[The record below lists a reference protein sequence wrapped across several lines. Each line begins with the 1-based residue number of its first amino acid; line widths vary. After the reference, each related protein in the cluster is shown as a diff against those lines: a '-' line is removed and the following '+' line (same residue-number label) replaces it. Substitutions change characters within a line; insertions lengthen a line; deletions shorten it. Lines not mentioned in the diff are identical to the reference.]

1 MNKALL
7 TALLFFTL
15 LAPAVVSAVAPV
27 SAVEKA
33 AATTTTVDRTAI
45 AGQIQQ
51 TYDRMHSLAFNF
63 HQTTSGE
70 MTGRPQRGAGHSV
83 FLRKANVHKMR
94 WEYTA
99 PDEQIIVSD
108 GITLSMY
115 FKKLQQMI
123 VAPAERIS
131 ADLTSAFFSG
141 RGRLTDDFTIT
152 EPDEEY
158 SEAVAGMTVLK
169 LTPKRAEQV
178 ENIHIWV
185 DSKDLIRRLALRDHF
200 GTVTTMNLSD
210 IQVDALSGLS
220 TSELDS
226 LFTFTPP
233 KGTEIIKQ

>member
-1 MNKALL
+1 MTKALL
-7 TALLFFTL
+7 TALFFLTL
-15 LAPAVVSAVAPV
+15 LTPAVTAVSAA
-27 SAVEKA
+27 EKA
-33 AATTTTVDRTAI
+33 EAIDTTIVDRTAI
-45 AGQIQQ
+45 AEQIQQ

-70 MTGRPQRGAGHSV
+70 MTGRPQRGTGHSA
-83 FLRKANVHKMR
+83 FLRKASVHKMR
-94 WEYTA
+94 WEYSE

-108 GITLSMY
+108 GTTLSMY

-123 VAPAERIS
+123 VSPADRIS

-158 SEAVAGMTVLK
+158 SDAVEGMTVLK
-169 LTPKRAEQV
+169 LTPKRAQQV
-178 ENIHIWV
+178 EDIHIWV
-185 DSKDLIRRLALRDHF
+185 DDKDLIRRLALRDHF

-210 IQVDALSGLS
+210 IKVDALSSLS
-220 TSELDS
+220 SSELDS

-233 KGTEIIKQ
+233 KGTEIIEQ

>member
-7 TALLFFTL
+7 TALLFITL
-15 LAPAVVSAVAPV
+15 LAPAITPAVAPV
-27 SAVEKA
+27 SAVET
-33 AATTTTVDRTAI
+33 AATATNIDRTAL
-45 AGQIQQ
+45 AEQIQQ

-83 FLRKANVHKMR
+83 FLRNASVHKMR

-99 PDEQIIVSD
+99 PDEQIIVSN
-108 GITLSMY
+108 GVTLSMY

-123 VAPAERIS
+123 VAPAEQIS

-152 EPDEEY
+152 EPDKEY

-169 LTPKRAEQV
+169 LTPKQAQQI

-185 DSKDLIRRLALRDHF
+185 DSKNLIRRLALRDHF

-210 IQVDALSGLS
+210 IKVDALRSLS